1 MQSNPKHQYGGSPI
15 VTLIILVIFGYG
27 IFVGLQ
33 YAPQWIEAR
42 SVQSILDGMNQTQ
55 QSDPVNDAGKARGRV
70 IKMLQVNEMND
81 MVDKFSVTR
90 SNGRIVISFNYDRE
104 LNLLYEKRVIHYDQ
118 STNL

>member
-1 MQSNPKHQYGGSPI
+1 MHSNRKHQHGGSPI
-15 VTLIILVIFGYG
+15 VTIIIVAVLGYC
-27 IFVGLQ
+27 IFVGIQ

-42 SVQSILDGMNQTQ
+42 SVQSILDDMKHTQ
-55 QSDPVNDAGKARGRV
+55 LSDPVNDAGKARGKV

-81 MVDKFSVTR
+81 MIDNFSVTS
-90 SNGRIVISFNYDRE
+90 SNGRIMISFNYDRE